1 MIKKIAKHARQ
12 LQKLSTRVQ
21 IWTQVEKVNI
31 ANLAGMARQVGGLVR
46 ARFASTVFD
55 IFQWRSLRKN

>member
-21 IWTQVEKVNI
+21 IWTRVEKVNI
-31 ANLAGMARQVGGLVR
+31 ANLAGMARQVGGRLCAIRIHRV
-46 ARFASTVFD
+46 
-55 IFQWRSLRKN
+55 

>member
-21 IWTQVEKVNI
+21 IWTRVEKVNI
-31 ANLAGMARQVGGLVR
+31 ANLAGMARQVGGLV
-46 ARFASTVFD
+46 ASTVFD

>member
-1 MIKKIAKHARQ
+1 MIKKIAKHAKQ

-21 IWTQVEKVNI
+21 IWTRVEKVNI
-31 ANLAGMARQVGGLVR
+31 ANLAGMARQVGGLV
-46 ARFASTVFD
+46 ASTVFD